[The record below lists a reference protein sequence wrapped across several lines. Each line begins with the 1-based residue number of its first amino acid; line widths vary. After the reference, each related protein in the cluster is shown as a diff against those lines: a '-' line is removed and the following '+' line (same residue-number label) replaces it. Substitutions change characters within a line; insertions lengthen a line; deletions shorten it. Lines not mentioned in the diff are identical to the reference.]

1 MALQDDQHSKKEK
14 SNSPKLNKG
23 KPKKNPKQR
32 KTKERK
38 EVKALGKSKEEQAV
52 KKSEKN

>member
-1 MALQDDQHSKKEK
+1 
-14 SNSPKLNKG
+14 LNKG

-32 KTKERK
+32 KAKERK